1 MAGQAKRVF
10 VTGVG
15 VMCAA
20 GLDAARFWDAIVAAD
35 PQFHE
40 ATGAPGS
47 GVIVAEIR
55 EPEPFLHLGLN
66 VAACDRNA
74 LLAVG
79 AAKEALA
86 DAGLSAPFA
95 RPDRVA
101 AIIGCGGGG
110 IMSVEEQYARRSA
123 DSTARPHPRTVSK
136 VMVSSSASWV
146 SMTTGARGPCFVT
159 SSACASATHAIG
171 TALQLLRAG
180 AADIAI
186 AGGTEAPLSLGC
198 LNSWEAM
205 KIMTSTACRPFARG
219 RDGLMLGE
227 GAGVVILETEEHA
240 RARGVTAAIE
250 LAGYGATADAGSLLA
265 PNVEGMAAAMR
276 LALEDGGLDTGEIA
290 YVNAHGTG
298 TAANDIAEAEALRA
312 LFGADS
318 CPPTSSIKGV
328 TGHSLGA
335 AGGVEAVATVLAMR
349 NGIAPPSANF
359 DERDPRCDIDCIPN
373 VARKMAIPAALSNS
387 FAFGGLNAALAF
399 RALG

>member
-1 MAGQAKRVF
+1 MS
-10 VTGVG
+10 
-15 VMCAA
+15 AA
-20 GLDAARFWDAIVAAD
+20 GLDAGRFWSSLISAR
-35 PQFHE
+35 PTFRE
-40 ATGAPGS
+40 ASGAPGS
-47 GVIVAEIR
+47 GVLVAEILD
-55 EPEPFLHLGLN
+55 PEPFQHLGVNL
-66 VAACDRNA
+66 AACDRSA

-79 AAKEALA
+79 AAREALA
-86 DAGLSAPFA
+86 DAGFSGPFE

-123 DSTARPHPRTVSK
+123 DPSARPHPRTVSK

-171 TALQLLRAG
+171 VALQLLRAG
-180 AADIAI
+180 VADVAI

-227 GAGVVILETEEHA
+227 GAGAIILETEAHA
-240 RARGVTAAIE
+240 RRRGAEAAIE

-265 PNVEGMAAAMR
+265 PSVEGMTAAMR
-276 LALEDGGLDTGEIA
+276 LAIEDGGLDAGEIA

-298 TAANDIAEAEALRA
+298 TAANDVAEAEALNA
-312 LFGADS
+312 LFGAGRV
-318 CPPTSSIKGV
+318 PPVSSIKGV

-335 AGGVEAVATVLAMR
+335 AGAIEAVATVLAMR
-349 NGIAPPSANF
+349 RSVAPPTANF
-359 DERDPRCDIDCIPN
+359 DAPDPRCDIDCVPN
-373 VARKMAIPAALSNS
+373 VAREMAIPAALSNS